1 MQRHHQHTSFCA
13 RGWSVLALAATVAL
27 LSGCGDKITSVRFK
41 VNSEP
46 EGAYVVYQ
54 MSGTKTPCAG
64 EWIYLGN
71 TPLQGVHQFS
81 REQLEN
87 SDKITLKVMQPG
99 YVDQKK
105 DWDGDSFY
113 EEAEEKGVIY
123 WTPEMIPS
131 GSQQ

>member
-1 MQRHHQHTSFCA
+1 MPRYHKHQFCSARKWTS
-13 RGWSVLALAATVAL
+13 LLLAAAVAL
-27 LSGCGDKITSVRFK
+27 LSGCGDKIASVRFK
-41 VNSEP
+41 VNSAP

-54 MSGTKTPCAG
+54 MSGSTTPYAG

-105 DWDGDSFY
+105 DWDGESFY
-113 EEAEEKGVIY
+113 DEAKEKGVIY
-123 WTPEMIPS
+123 WTPTMIPA

>member
-1 MQRHHQHTSFCA
+1 MQRYHQHHFCSA
-13 RGWSVLALAATVAL
+13 RKWTALLLAAAVAL
-27 LSGCGDKITSVRFK
+27 LAGCGDKIASVRFK

-113 EEAEEKGVIY
+113 EEAEDKGVIY
-123 WTPEMIPS
+123 WTPEMIPA

>member
-1 MQRHHQHTSFCA
+1 MTVSMRSRCRANTIGSF
-13 RGWSVLALAATVAL
+13 VLVAASIFF
-27 LSGCGDKITSVRFK
+27 LSGCGDKTASVRFK

-64 EWIYLGN
+64 EWIFLGN

-81 REQLEN
+81 KEQLEN

-99 YVDQKK
+99 YVEQKK
-105 DWDGDSFY
+105 DWDGSSFY
-113 EEAEEKGVIY
+113 EEAQEKGVIY
-123 WTPEMIPS
+123 WTPEMIPAA
-131 GSQQ
+131 QQ

>member
-1 MQRHHQHTSFCA
+1 MNGAQPCSRVG
-13 RGWSVLALAATVAL
+13 RLGLLALTAVSL
-27 LSGCGDKITSVRFK
+27 LTLVGCGDKTASVRFK

-54 MSGTKTPCAG
+54 MSGANVPCAG

-71 TPLQGVHQFS
+71 TPLQGVHQFT

-105 DWDGDSFY
+105 DWDGPSFY
-113 EEAEEKGVIY
+113 EEARDKGVIY

-131 GSQQ
+131 LGQ